1 MYESETFMNE
11 EHLWVEKYRPHSIT
25 DCILPSRLKKVFQS
39 MVDTSEVQNMILS
52 GGPGTGKTTVARAI
66 CEDLG
71 VNYLL
76 INSSEDRG
84 IEMLRTK
91 VRNYASSMSFDG
103 GYKIII
109 MDEADGITAEAQ
121 KAFRGALE
129 EFSSNCKFILTCNYK
144 SKLIDAIHSRSTVID
159 FSLEKDERIEMAGM
173 FFKRLQHILTTEGIT
188 YDKKVLATV
197 VHKFFPDYRRTINE
211 LQRYCV
217 DEKSLTTQSL
227 SQMNNVKNMDDLFA
241 ALKTKDFRSMRGWVA
256 SNIDN
261 DPTDLFRT
269 IFDNLSKYTKPES
282 VPICCLILAKYQ
294 YQSGMVADQ
303 EINLTA
309 CLTEFL
315 VECEFK

>member
-1 MYESETFMNE
+1 MPDSYKASLWSEA
-11 EHLWVEKYRPHSIT
+11 YRPLSIS

-39 MVDTSEVQNMILS
+39 MVDAGEIQNMILS
-52 GGPGTGKTTVARAI
+52 GGPGTGKTTVARAM
-66 CEDLG
+66 CEEMG
-71 VNYLL
+71 INYLL

-84 IEMLRTK
+84 IDILRTK
-91 VRNYASSMSFDG
+91 VRNYASAMSFDG
-103 GYKIII
+103 RTKVII
-109 MDEADGITAEAQ
+109 MDEADGITPEAQ

-129 EFSSNCKFILTCNYK
+129 EFSSNCRFIMTCNYK

-159 FSLEKDERIEMAGM
+159 FSLEKDERVEMASQ
-173 FFKRLQHILTTEGIT
+173 FFKRLQHILTDQNVTFE
-188 YDKKVLATV
+188 KKVLATV
-197 VHKFFPDYRRTINE
+197 VQKFFPDYRRTINE

-217 DEKSLTTQSL
+217 DENALTTKTL
-227 SQMNNVKNMDDLFA
+227 AQMNNVKNLDDLFSS
-241 ALKTKDFRSMRGWVA
+241 LKAKDFRAMRGWVA

-261 DPTDLFRT
+261 DPTDIFRA
-269 IFDNLSKYTKPES
+269 IFDNLSKYFKPES

-294 YQSGMVADQ
+294 YQAGMVADQ

>member
-1 MYESETFMNE
+1 MNNE
-11 EHLWVEKYRPHSIT
+11 EHLWCEKYRPHNIN
-25 DCILPSRLKKVFQS
+25 DCILPTRLKKIFQS
-39 MVDTSEVQNMILS
+39 MVDTKEVQNMILS

-66 CEDLG
+66 CEELG

-84 IEMLRTK
+84 IDILRTK

-103 GYKIII
+103 GYKVII

-159 FSLEKDERIEMAGM
+159 FSLAKDERQEMAGQ
-173 FFKRLQHILTTEGIT
+173 FFVRLQHILKTEGIT
-188 YDKKVLATV
+188 FDKKVLATV
-197 VHKFFPDYRRTINE
+197 VQKFFPDYRRTINE

-227 SQMNNVKNMDDLFA
+227 SQMNNVKNMEDLFK
-241 ALKTKDFRSMRGWVA
+241 ALKEKDFRAMRSWVA
-256 SNIDN
+256 ANVDN
-261 DPTDLFRT
+261 DPTDVFRT
-269 IFDNLSKYTKPES
+269 IFDNLSKFAKPAS

-303 EINLTA
+303 EINLTG